1 MRRFGSVSLIF
12 LLVLGHPAVQADT
25 KTVLVLGDSLSAAFQ
40 MSEQDGWVHLAQ
52 EQLIEGF
59 DFINASVSGETTA
72 GARANLPALLEQHR
86 PSIVILEIGANDGFR
101 GHPPLAIRSN
111 LMAMAT
117 LALQSGAKVIMFE
130 MDIPANYGPAY
141 RMAFRENYATVANAS
156 GATLI
161 PSLFEE
167 IFANPEWLQADGI
180 HPNEKAQPLIRDRV
194 VSAIQSTLRAD

>member
-1 MRRFGSVSLIF
+1 
-12 LLVLGHPAVQADT
+12 
-25 KTVLVLGDSLSAAFQ
+25 
-40 MSEQDGWVHLAQ
+40 
-52 EQLIEGF
+52 
-59 DFINASVSGETTA
+59 
-72 GARANLPALLEQHR
+72 
-86 PSIVILEIGANDGFR
+86 
-101 GHPPLAIRSN
+101 IRSN